1 MPYHVKEWID
11 AAAELKHDITLIT
24 SLSPEFLKKINFN
37 SSIKIIQ
44 VEYPGSGIRNYF
56 KLYKNFRQKIS
67 LTVSSQEFDLIYERF
82 SQISNATAA
91 SVKNRNI
98 PYCVEVNG
106 IIENELVLSGA
117 STARQYFFRYIQ
129 KKVYQS
135 CDRIITV
142 TEQIREWI
150 HTRYSIPENKIKTF
164 NNGVNIKTFRP
175 FDKTE
180 ARKKFNLP
188 ADKFI
193 VGFLGSLFPWN
204 GLPHLIEAAEIIIK
218 KYPDTLFLIGG
229 GQEPMKSEL
238 EDSVNKK
245 KLNDCFIFSG
255 QIEWKDAPVFIST
268 FDIAALPA
276 DFKQLSSGISPQ
288 KLYSYI
294 ACGKPVIASD
304 TPGLPD
310 FFRKYNIGLIFKSG
324 NPADLAEKVFILRTM
339 PEDQL
344 KKFSLNARNCA
355 VENHSWRKIVKDS
368 INWILSERTA

>member
-11 AAAELKHDITLIT
+11 TAIAQNHEITVI
-24 SLSPEFLKKINFN
+24 SSINPEFLKKIDWVRK
-37 SSIKIIQ
+37 IKIIQ
-44 VEYPGSGIRNYF
+44 VEYPGNGIQNYF
-56 KLYKNFRQKIS
+56 KLFKNFRKTIS
-67 LTVSSQEFDLIYERF
+67 QTINTDKFDLIYERF

-106 IIENELVLSGA
+106 IIENELALSGA
-117 STARQYFFRYIQ
+117 SYARQYFFRRIQ
-129 KKVYQS
+129 KKVYNS
-135 CDRIITV
+135 CDKIITI
-142 TEQIREWI
+142 TEQIKEWI
-150 HTRYSIPENKIKTF
+150 HIKYSISENKIITF
-164 NNGVNIKTFRP
+164 HNGVNVKTFRP
-175 FDKTE
+175 FDKIE
-180 ARKKFNLP
+180 SRQIFNLP
-188 ADKFI
+188 SDKFI
-193 VGFLGSLFPWN
+193 IGFLGSLFPWN
-204 GLPHLIEAAEIIIK
+204 GLPHLIEAAELIIK

-238 EDSVNKK
+238 EDLVKK
-245 KLNDCFIFSG
+245 KRLNDYFIFSG

-324 NPADLAEKVFILRTM
+324 NPADLAEKISNFRTIPENQLRN
-339 PEDQL
+339 
-344 KKFSLNARNCA
+344 FASNARNCA
-355 VENHSWRKIVKDS
+355 VENHSWEKIVKDS
-368 INWILSERTA
+368 INWIISERTA